1 MELNLTKKRLY
12 VGAAVA
18 VFVLLVL
25 WMIFSTSPVNVE
37 TATAVRGEMLVTV
50 DGEGKTRLK
59 DKITVTAP
67 VSGKMSRIKL
77 REGDLIAKEFVITE
91 IDPNPP
97 APRPPSETENRINP
111 YALKVYAPISGRIL
125 RVLEKNERILPAGTP
140 LVEIGNPAT
149 AEIVVDVLSTEA
161 AAVHAGAQVLIQS
174 ETSAELIKGRVRT
187 VEPQAFTKVSALG
200 VEEQRVN
207 IIADFLSKNTNF
219 GDNFRV
225 DARIIVW
232 QSENVLKIPS
242 SALFRGS
249 GEKWSVFVVESGKVK
264 RREVSVGHQ
273 TSAESEILEG
283 LSENEIIVL
292 HPPNQL
298 ADGTSVKIQ

>member
-1 MELNLTKKRLY
+1 MELNLTKKRLFA
-12 VGAAVA
+12 GIGVA
-18 VFVLLVL
+18 VFLLIIL
-25 WMIFSTSPVNVE
+25 WMIFRSSPVSVE
-37 TATAVRGEMLVTV
+37 TARVERGEMLVTV

-59 DKITVTAP
+59 DKVTVTAP

-77 REGDLIAKEFVITE
+77 REGEFISKEFVITE

-97 APRPPSETENRINP
+97 APRPPSETENLINP
-111 YALKVYAPISGRIL
+111 YALKVYAPISGRVL
-125 RVLEKNERILPAGTP
+125 RVLEKNERILQAGTP
-140 LVEIGNPAT
+140 LVEIGNPGP

-161 AAVHAGAQVLIQS
+161 AQIHPGAHVLIES
-174 ETSAELIKGRVRT
+174 ETSVEPIKGRVRT

-207 IIADFLSKNTNF
+207 VIVDFLTKNVNV

-225 DARIIVW
+225 DVRIIIW
-232 QSENVLKIPS
+232 QGETVLKIPS
-242 SALFRGS
+242 SGLFRGG
-249 GEKWSVFVVESGKVK
+249 GEKWNVFAVESGRAR
-264 RREVSVGHQ
+264 RREVAVGHQ

-283 LSENEIIVL
+283 LTEGEMVIL

-298 ADGTSVKIQ
+298 AEGASIED